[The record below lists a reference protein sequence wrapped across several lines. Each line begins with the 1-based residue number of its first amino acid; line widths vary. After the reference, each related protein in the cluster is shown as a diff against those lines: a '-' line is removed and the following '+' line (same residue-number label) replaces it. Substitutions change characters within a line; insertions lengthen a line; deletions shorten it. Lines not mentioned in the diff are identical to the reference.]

1 MGLIRP
7 RNKDHKSISLTLT
20 DDSVPM
26 KHEEKALTLAEA
38 ETWRLA
44 DVKQMAA
51 TAAATGQAGSS
62 FKNQLR
68 PIDRYVMRLLE
79 LWDPIINKVTVSYQV
94 NVAEE

>member
-1 MGLIRP
+1 MALNPYKIKQDSIKCIATDACHMGLIRP

-44 DVKQMAA
+44 DVK
-51 TAAATGQAGSS
+51 
-62 FKNQLR
+62 
-68 PIDRYVMRLLE
+68 
-79 LWDPIINKVTVSYQV
+79 
-94 NVAEE
+94 